1 MPRSNDAEILKMD
14 SKQKTEAIRRYAR
27 VHGFYQSTVRKMTS
41 LRRAA
46 LNEWIDKR
54 YNETME
60 VYR

>member
-1 MPRSNDAEILKMD
+1 
-14 SKQKTEAIRRYAR
+14 
-27 VHGFYQSTVRKMTS
+27 MTS